1 MEPMTLAILALLVTV
16 TIAVL
21 VRPALQAPRLPNGTA
36 TASRPTCAECA
47 TPMEEGYLPDFAYAQ
62 VVLTRWVPGKPVQGW
77 FGLRGFFWRSKG
89 IPVSTYRC
97 PTCGR
102 LRSYAR

>member
-1 MEPMTLAILALLVTV
+1 MEPVTLAVLALLVTATV
-16 TIAVL
+16 AIL
-21 VRPALQAPRLPNGTA
+21 VRPALQAPRPTNETA
-36 TASRPTCAECA
+36 TAARPSCAECA
-47 TPMEEGYLPDFAYAQ
+47 TPMEEGYLPDFAYAH
-62 VVLTRWVPGKPVQGW
+62 VVLARWVPGRPVQGV

-102 LRSYAR
+102 LRSYAL